1 MLIMLQESKMLKS
14 MGSTPRQVDRVG
26 VGFFGMTINL
36 YNMTSNGEILYM
48 KKLGVVD
55 INNFVV
61 RAMAIQ
67 LHLKGRNYVR
77 SNKIKVT
84 KALFFQ

>member
-1 MLIMLQESKMLKS
+1 
-14 MGSTPRQVDRVG
+14 
-26 VGFFGMTINL
+26 
-36 YNMTSNGEILYM
+36 MTSNGEMLYM

-61 RAMAIQ
+61 RAMVIQ
-67 LHLKGRNYVR
+67 LHLEGRNYVQ

-84 KALFFQ
+84 EVLF